1 MDKTSISG
9 EIMRNAL
16 RLVKSK
22 GDDALDYT
30 NKMAERMEETGEE
43 DELVFFWEKIS
54 KQVEILLYES
64 E

>member
-30 NKMAERMEETGEE
+30 NKMVERMEETGEE
-43 DELVFFWEKIS
+43 DELVFWEKIS
-54 KQVEILLYES
+54 RQVEILLYENG
-64 E
+64 